1 MHPSTPTAAT
11 GAGRWLAAC
20 LRSLCLAT
28 ALAVVPLGHG
38 APSAAD
44 MPDTRPSGVLG
55 ASPETALSFT
65 ELYVE
70 NRELGIGDFITFD
83 LAAHAFTRLWRDT
96 LRVWE
101 EATLQ
106 PRLQAAVAA
115 LTGALA
121 QQADTP
127 IREANQDYLKLLQAL
142 LSGAE
147 TGLSERAAAE
157 YALVLAAGEAVPSPL
172 FGYRMDYWG
181 VWFAHRHGNP

>member
-1 MHPSTPTAAT
+1 MQPSTPTATT
-11 GAGRWLAAC
+11 GARRWLESC

-28 ALAVVPLGHG
+28 ALVVVPLGHG
-38 APSAAD
+38 APPAAG

-65 ELYVE
+65 ELYAE
-70 NRELGIGDFITFD
+70 NRALGIGDYITFD

-96 LRVWE
+96 LRAWE

-106 PRLQAAVAA
+106 PRLQTAVAA

-127 IREANQDYLKLLQAL
+127 IREANQDYLELLQAL
-142 LSGAE
+142 PSGDG
-147 TGLSERAAAE
+147 TGTWQGDESTPRPVGL
-157 YALVLAAGEAVPSPL
+157 GTI
-172 FGYRMDYWG
+172 D
-181 VWFAHRHGNP
+181 